1 MVELLKNK
9 DKEKNPESIQREMG
23 LVRMLQCTVDFSL
36 EIMED
41 KEVNDTFKVLKEKNC
56 HLRILCPVKTSF
68 RS

>member
-23 LVRMLQCTVDFSL
+23 PVRMLQCTVDISL

-41 KEVNDTFKVLKEKNC
+41 KEVNDTFKVLKE
-56 HLRILCPVKTSF
+56 
-68 RS
+68 